1 MRNAMKHVIAVM
13 LSFMSG
19 ALFAE
24 EKSVVLSLPGM
35 KCPACPITV
44 MVAIKRVQGV
54 KSVNANFE
62 SKLAVV
68 SYDDQLTNISSLQE
82 AAKNVGFPS
91 KVIKDKY

>member
-1 MRNAMKHVIAVM
+1 MRNAMKQVIAVM
-13 LSFMSG
+13 LLFMSG
-19 ALFAE
+19 ALSAE
-24 EKSVVLSLPGM
+24 EKSVVLSVPGM